1 MKTTVEWPTG
11 LTRERLMELADWQR
25 DHIGEQGNE
34 TAGALYALAERAPS
48 GKPATEVKWMW
59 IGEQGTEWRS
69 NDPGNGAVRV
79 ELPILPKKPRTVTM
93 HFYDTENGIQ
103 AHEAFRVIG
112 YVKTPPF
119 KLFTREIELEA

>member
-1 MKTTVEWPTG
+1 MKTTVEWPEG

-93 HFYDTENGIQ
+93 HFYRGCKGFIFAES
-103 AHEAFRVIG
+103 
-112 YVKTPPF
+112 TPEVCEWYDF
-119 KLFTREIELEA
+119 LFTREIELEA